1 MMNLRVVTMLVLA
14 LLIGCSSAATQ
25 PPGPSSCKRGDRV
38 GTYRLTWTEQSGTC
52 GPIPSSLV
60 SLNADDGKGATAGC
74 TLHSDVWSENDCKN
88 ERTFTCMQ
96 TVNDP
101 AQWGGKGTVTTDSVA
116 VTRQQTA
123 NGSHI
128 TGTIS
133 VRLGA
138 TSGDSCNGTYAV
150 DYQRQ

>member
-1 MMNLRVVTMLVLA
+1 MFDARALVSFCFS
-14 LLIGCSSAATQ
+14 LLFACSSAPTTA
-25 PPGPSSCKRGDRV
+25 PAPSSCNRADRA

-52 GPIPSSLV
+52 GPVPSSLV
-60 SLNADDGKGATAGC
+60 SLNASDTRATAGC

-88 ERTFTCMQ
+88 ERTFTCVQ
-96 TVNDP
+96 QVNDP
-101 AQWGGKGTVTTDSVA
+101 AQWGGKGSLTTDSVA

-128 TGTIS
+128 VGTIS
-133 VRLGA
+133 VRLSA
-138 TSGDSCNGTYAV
+138 TSGDSCNGTYGV